1 MHALI
6 SFILLLTSWHP
17 WSVAIGDSI
26 TEQSGWVREYDSAL
40 INEGRSGW
48 TTAQIL
54 SRVQSDRVL
63 RLELLGA
70 RRVTIQAGTNDLAQ
84 GVTAERFCSDWAH
97 LVSTVRGL
105 APSADIVVQDIY
117 WWLPEWRGRVGTM
130 NYCIHR
136 TPGVRVANIEGRF
149 EDNILDYLRSDA
161 VHPNAAGDAVIVE
174 EMRRAR

>member
-1 MHALI
+1 MHALL
-6 SFILLLTSWHP
+6 SLILMLMAWHP
-17 WSVAIGDSI
+17 RSVALGDSI
-26 TEQSGWVREYDSAL
+26 TEQSGWVRIYDPAL

-54 SRVQSDRVL
+54 DRVQNDRAL

-70 RRVTIQAGTNDLAQ
+70 RRVTIQSGTNDLAH
-84 GVTAERFCSDWAH
+84 GTAEQFCSDWAR

-117 WWLPEWRGRVGTM
+117 WWIPEWRGRVGTM

-136 TPGVRVANIEGRF
+136 TPGVRVANVAGRF
-149 EDNILDYLRSDA
+149 EDNVPHYLKADA
-161 VHPNAAGDAVIVE
+161 IHPSVVGDAAIVE
-174 EMRRAR
+174 ELDRAR